1 MTPVSSSLWC
11 LQYGCDSSS
20 CEQCAYGR
28 CLVETRNHHN
38 TARAVVKQVVRKM
51 TGYLLSM
58 LTISSTQCQVDIAN
72 VALRMKD
79 THTHITDVKPF
90 TKQFTTQW
98 TALHL
103 MVSILFSVFSQFVH
117 YWLCAIFGDSVV
129 FLCWNGRQ
137 FLVTTV
143 AFSLIV
149 TPLEINEQWKAQ
161 ESGAERFAFPV
172 IQILSL
178 LSTLYLVSI
187 QPIYMWQDLFDLVYV
202 KARTFYRNCRKNV
215 QIRPGPPG

>member
-1 MTPVSSSLWC
+1 MISCFNKTTPVRTLLTTWWIASILKASKWRTDRRHLQIQTPYKTYGTPAKCSVSS
-11 LQYGCDSSS
+11 DSW
-20 CEQCAYGR
+20 R
-28 CLVETRNHHN
+28 HN
-38 TARAVVKQVVRKM
+38 TARAVVKQLVKNG

-58 LTISSTQCQVDIAN
+58 LTISSTQCQVDIAK

-149 TPLEINEQWKAQ
+149 TPLKINEQWKTH
-161 ESGAERFAFPV
+161 ESGAGRFTFPM
-172 IQILSL
+172 I
-178 LSTLYLVSI
+178 
-187 QPIYMWQDLFDLVYV
+187 
-202 KARTFYRNCRKNV
+202 
-215 QIRPGPPG
+215 